1 MRSVFAGRFPREMAE
16 RAEAACAIGS
26 SSASPTSRGIV
37 PLALGGSSLHASIA
51 ATRDAAVTQAK
62 SALSDWSHAADR
74 PEATTTP
81 GIRDKRRTRSSCKCP
96 VRYDRRVSQNELTYS
111 IVRYAA
117 LALFALIAARST
129 FRLFARSIST
139 PAFLQALSKLV
150 AAGNFSR
157 AAKLMR
163 AADASTV
170 ARLVA
175 RGWSLRIPSVAAPRG
190 EQEHFR
196 AAGEP
201 GEPFAVAWKRAMDA
215 AQQSLRMEV
224 MTDLVASSVAGA
236 ITATLAIFG
245 ATSAL
250 HSRSRNIDLVV
261 FGLTIFTVISALR
274 VGFSTLQGLVSAR
287 AFCENVR
294 VPLEEMDAQRL
305 EGASIADGV
314 WRGGLRHNGDGTD
327 P

>member
-1 MRSVFAGRFPREMAE
+1 M
-16 RAEAACAIGS
+16 
-26 SSASPTSRGIV
+26 
-37 PLALGGSSLHASIA
+37 
-51 ATRDAAVTQAK
+51 
-62 SALSDWSHAADR
+62 
-74 PEATTTP
+74 
-81 GIRDKRRTRSSCKCP
+81 
-96 VRYDRRVSQNELTYS
+96 SQNELTYS

-129 FRLFARSIST
+129 YRLFARNINT
-139 PAFLQALSKLV
+139 PALVHALSKLA

-157 AAKLMR
+157 AAKLTR
-163 AADASTV
+163 AAEASTV

-175 RGWSLRIPSVAAPRG
+175 RGMSLRIPSVTPPRG
-190 EQEHFR
+190 ETGHFR
-196 AAGEP
+196 DAGEP

-224 MTDLVASSVAGA
+224 MTDLVAASVAGA

-250 HSRSRNIDLVV
+250 TTRSRNIDLVV
-261 FGLTIFTVISALR
+261 FGLTIFTVIWALR
-274 VGFSTLQGLVSAR
+274 VGFSTLQGLVTAR
-287 AFCENVR
+287 AFCEDIKVS
-294 VPLEEMDAQRL
+294 LEAMDEQRL
-305 EGASIADGV
+305 EGATIADGV